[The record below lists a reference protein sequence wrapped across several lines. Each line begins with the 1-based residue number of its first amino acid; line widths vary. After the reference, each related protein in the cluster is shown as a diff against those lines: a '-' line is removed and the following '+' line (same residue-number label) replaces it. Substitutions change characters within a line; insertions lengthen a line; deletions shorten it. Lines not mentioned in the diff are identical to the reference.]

1 MAKNIIVSNRLP
13 VQAENK
19 EGEWIFSPTSGGLA
33 TGLKSFHNEGKSLWI
48 GWPGVSSDSL
58 NKKSKRQINEDLLDK
73 QFCPVFLNELELD
86 NFYFGFSNKCLWP
99 LFHYFIEL
107 AKFNENDWL
116 TYVDVNKKFCEKVI
130 QNTKQNGVVSVSY
143 THLTLPTKRIV

>member
-19 EGEWIFSPTSGGLA
+19 DGEWIFSPTSGGLA
-33 TGLKSFHNEGKSLWI
+33 TGLKSFHSEGKSLWV

-58 NKKSKRQINEDLLDK
+58 DKKSKRQINEDLLDK

-99 LFHYFIEL
+99 LFHYFIEIH
-107 AKFNENDWL
+107 KFDLHQWES
-116 TYVDVNKKFCEKVI
+116 YKEVNQKFADEVLKVV
-130 QNTKQNGVVSVSY
+130 KDGD
-143 THLTLPTKRIV
+143 K